1 MPVRSVPLDAP
12 PELTARFWGKVK
24 KTRTC
29 WIWTAARIDGY
40 GTFWWQGHHIVA
52 HRLAYAALVGRI
64 PPGKELDHLCR
75 NRACVR
81 PDHLRIASHYDNV
94 MAGVN
99 FTAANAR
106 KFRCP
111 KGHAYTVVKNGKRT
125 QRKCQT
131 CKDAALAAKRRL
143 ARMAKWAKR
152 WESL

>member
-1 MPVRSVPLDAP
+1 MPVRSVSLDAA
-12 PELTARFWGKVK
+12 PELPARFWAKVK
-24 KTRTC
+24 KSRAC
-29 WIWTAARIDGY
+29 WLWTGGISKGY
-40 GTFWWQGHHIVA
+40 GLTTWQGRTISA

-64 PPGKELDHLCR
+64 PPGKELDHICR

-81 PDHLRIASHYDNV
+81 PEHLRIASHYDNV
-94 MAGVN
+94 MAGAN

-111 KGHAYTVVKNGKRT
+111 KGHAYTIVKNGNRT

-131 CKDAALAAKRRL
+131 CKDEALAAKRRL